1 MFKGNTPLMEG
12 LEQET
17 IEQPA
22 QVYDMDKGEYV
33 DNPALKKDNPN
44 PNPDPDP
51 NADPEPDPDPNADP
65 EPEPD
70 ADPNADPEPDPDPN
84 ADPDDPKDKD
94 EDEVLDADAFIAEV
108 YGEKYGVKSQT
119 ELETLVESAAELQD
133 EHEALKRENETLK
146 AEAGKLVAMT
156 PKQKKAVEFIS
167 QFDIDRQG
175 EALDTF
181 AKLISMDVD
190 TSDAMMVLEERYIH
204 EHPEWTRAEAQRMF
218 SKDYNKRF
226 TLKKEDFDS
235 EADYNSE
242 VADMEIMKKGEVAR
256 SRAYLKDQ
264 QTKYKPQ
271 ATENK
276 PLVSEAVT
284 KSIEK
289 IAPEYTAHAEKTNEI
304 TFEQDGDKYVF
315 KLDADKK
322 SKVNAAVKEWV
333 KNPTSY
339 SKDGKLLGVKTP
351 DEMMNMVIGSMFMK
365 DIISAITDQV
375 KNSVNIKR
383 VDEVGKNKP
392 AKRKAPGS
400 GDAKNTSNDLYSQAQ
415 NLIKKKAAAN

>member
-1 MFKGNTPLMEG
+1 MEG
-12 LEQET
+12 QET
-17 IEQPA
+17 QTQDQPA
-22 QVYDMDKGEYV
+22 EIYDMDKGEYV
-33 DNPALKKDNPN
+33 PN
-44 PNPDPDP
+44 PLLKQEETTEENQETETEEEEETTETESSSEEQETTEENKETEESEENP
-51 NADPEPDPDPNADP
+51 
-65 EPEPD
+65 
-70 ADPNADPEPDPDPN
+70 
-84 ADPDDPKDKD
+84 
-94 EDEVLDADAFIAEV
+94 EDVLDPDAFIAEV
-108 YGEKYGVKSQT
+108 YGEKYGVKTQA
-119 ELETLVESAAELQD
+119 ELETLVESAAELQE
-133 EHEALKRENETLK
+133 EHEALKAKLATAETAKPKFDSDKEEK
-146 AEAGKLVAMT
+146 AW
-156 PKQKKAVEFIS
+156 EFIKK
-167 QFDIDRQG
+167 FDINRQG
-175 EALDTF
+175 EALDTY

-204 EHPEWTRAEAQRMF
+204 EHPEWTRTEAQRMF
-218 SKDYNKRF
+218 QKDYNKRF

-256 SRAYLKDQ
+256 SRSYLKDQ
-264 QTKYKPQ
+264 QSKYKPQ

-276 PLVSEAVT
+276 PLVSEVVT

-289 IAPEYTAHAEKTNEI
+289 TAPEYTAHAEKTNEI

-322 SKVNAAVKEWV
+322 AKVNAAVKEWV

-400 GDAKNTSNDLYSQAQ
+400 GDAKTTGDDLYSQAS
-415 NLIKKKAAAN
+415 LIIKKKAAAN